1 MKQVM
6 EHNNYED
13 LVAFISGILGTI
25 LAINLAGIEW
35 EAVWANVGD
44 LLWLGMVAAFSG
56 AMGVLGKHFIGKLI
70 KKFSKNKKQ

>member
-6 EHNNYED
+6 EQNNYED
-13 LVAFISGILGTI
+13 LVAFISGIIGTM
-25 LAINLAGIEW
+25 LAINLAGIGW
-35 EAVWANVGD
+35 DAVWTNVGD